1 MQNKERFFL
10 NVRELFQT
18 GRLPLSSIKEL
29 IEVKK
34 DSNVNIEEQKRKE
47 EQARMRSI
55 QREIKDIRI
64 FLYSNFPDLELEKCG
79 SKDNT
84 YYKLVYTGTST
95 KEKFKFLSN
104 NQLFV
109 LLDILI
115 SSRVLPHTEMKRLI
129 DTIKNLVNLNNMDS
143 IGNSESARTTSTSKL
158 ITSIF
163 GYKEKQ
169 YRNLHQSSNTPIS
182 PKTDHTHFQDILT
195 TLYNSSYSQEYITEP
210 PVLKVGYH
218 SNKAKENNIEQYYLA
233 PIAIHFDH
241 YYLYLHAL
249 ILDRN
254 EKGEFKAHY
263 RQHDNYSEED
273 FRYLRVDRF
282 EKIENTGYRL
292 SSNFGNKKKELMSAV
307 PPINMFTNQQAEI
320 KFLCHRR
327 IVPYVYD
334 QFRRAKTS
342 ECTTYDGKSSQEVIK
357 KLVGSKSDDYVI
369 MQIHD
374 DIAGAK
380 LWLLSQGK
388 NVTVLKPKSL
398 RTEIKEILQQSLAI
412 YDNEL
417 D

>member
-34 DSNVNIEEQKRKE
+34 DNNVNIEEQKRKE

-55 QREIKDIRI
+55 QREIKDIKI

-129 DTIKNLVNLNNMDS
+129 DTIKNLVNLNNMNS
-143 IGNSESARTTSTSKL
+143 IGNNDSAPTSSSTL
-158 ITSIF
+158 IKSIF
-163 GYKEKQ
+163 GYKEEQ
-169 YRNLHQSSNTPIS
+169 YRRLNPFSSTPTN

-195 TLYNSSYSQEYITEP
+195 TLYNSSYSQENITEP
-210 PVLKVGYH
+210 PVLKVSYH
-218 SNKAKENNIEQYYLA
+218 SNKAKENSIEQYYLV

-249 ILDRN
+249 ILSRN
-254 EKGEFKAHY
+254 EEGEFKAHS
-263 RQHDNYSEED
+263 RTFDNRSEED

-320 KFLCHRR
+320 YFLCHRR

-342 ECTTYDGKSSQEVIK
+342 ECTTYDGKSSQEIIK
-357 KLVGSKSDDYVI
+357 KLVGSKNDDYVI
-369 MQIHD
+369 MKIHD

-388 NVTVLKPKSL
+388 NVTVLKPRSL
-398 RTEIKEILQQSLAI
+398 RTEIKETLQQSLAI